1 MQTDRSVAGETQAM
15 YSVAWLVLQNPT
27 NPLVATIW
35 FNLITCKKVA
45 VLTGAYVN
53 NISEK
58 YAVPVA
64 YILANAFYVWVVR
77 AGLILTVEISVGF
90 VSVFLR

>member
-1 MQTDRSVAGETQAM
+1 MPAV
-15 YSVAWLVLQNPT
+15 
-27 NPLVATIW
+27 W
-35 FNLITCKKVA
+35 FNLIICKKIA
-45 VLTGAYVN
+45 ALTGVYVNN

-58 YAVPVA
+58 YAMLVA